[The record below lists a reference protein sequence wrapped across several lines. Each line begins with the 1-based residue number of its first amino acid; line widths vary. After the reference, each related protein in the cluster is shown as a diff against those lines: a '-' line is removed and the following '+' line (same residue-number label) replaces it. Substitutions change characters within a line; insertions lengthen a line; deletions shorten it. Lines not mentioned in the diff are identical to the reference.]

1 MELNSIQMMRSLNPV
16 KTPNVNK
23 STTDDQLKETC
34 HEFESLLLEQMLKSM
49 RKTVNKT
56 GLIKGGMA
64 EDIFEDMLYEKYAEK
79 DVQLG
84 KSRTFRHVVPAA
96 CTETYII
103 KRKCILFY
111 NIFP

>member
-1 MELNSIQMMRSLNPV
+1 MELNSIQMMRSLSPV

-34 HEFESLLLEQMLKSM
+34 REFESLLLEQMLKSM

-79 DVQLG
+79 MSNSANLGLSDMLYRQLAQ
-84 KSRTFRHVVPAA
+84 KHT
-96 CTETYII
+96 
-103 KRKCILFY
+103 L
-111 NIFP
+111 